1 MTPVKVVYALV
12 LDATQSSVLMVENRR
27 KGGVTDWSL
36 PGGAVEPDESL
47 VDAVIR
53 EVEEETGVRVVPH
66 EVLAINERR
75 FQALQEHAVFFT
87 FRATLAGG
95 TVHVPRPQEIAAVVW
110 VPLAAADARLPYH
123 PEGVAGLLE
132 MHCAYHDNGII

>member
-12 LDATQSSVLMVENRR
+12 LDAAQPSVLMVENRR
-27 KGGVTDWSL
+27 AGGVTDWAL
-36 PGGAVEPDESL
+36 LGGAVEPDESL
-47 VDAVIR
+47 VDAVVR

-75 FQALQEHAVFFT
+75 FRALQEHAVFFA

-95 TVHVPRPQEIAAVVW
+95 TVHVSRPQEIAAVAW
-110 VPLAAADARLPYH
+110 VPLATADSRLPYH
-123 PEGVAGLLE
+123 PEGVARLLE
-132 MHCAYHDNGII
+132 RHCPYHDNGII